1 MARIRQ
7 AVHCNLPRMS
17 LLSDLE
23 KTRALMADLIKY
35 AFQPPPGPPGGN
47 MPQGQTAPIG
57 APPAVDPS
65 QGQPMPPGP
74 PPGDPSQQQGPPPGD
89 PSQQQGPPPG
99 DPSQQQGPPP
109 GDPSQGGGAPPPG
122 DPSQQQGAPPG
133 GGIDPNQLAQVLQ
146 QLQQTNEK
154 TLAIAQRNEKAQE
167 TLHAQMAKTREE
179 FAVVRAMSQQAMKA
193 LQQPSSFSPSPGLDH
208 HASQQYDQAA
218 APAPA
223 GGAPGMPQG

>member
-1 MARIRQ
+1 
-7 AVHCNLPRMS
+7 
-17 LLSDLE
+17 
-23 KTRALMADLIKY
+23 
-35 AFQPPPGPPGGN
+35 

-65 QGQPMPPGP
+65 QGQPMPPG
-74 PPGDPSQQQGPPPGD
+74 DPSQQQGPPPGD
-89 PSQQQGPPPG
+89 PAAGG
-99 DPSQQQGPPP
+99 APPP
-109 GDPSQGGGAPPPG
+109 GDPSQGGGAPPSG
-122 DPSQQQGAPPG
+122 DPSQQGAPPG
-133 GGIDPNQLAQVLQ
+133 GGIDPAQLAQVLQ

-167 TLHAQMAKTREE
+167 ALHAQMAKTREE
-179 FAVVRAMSQQAMKA
+179 FAVVRAMSEQAMKA

-208 HASQQYDQAA
+208 HASQQHDQAA

>member
-1 MARIRQ
+1 
-7 AVHCNLPRMS
+7 
-17 LLSDLE
+17 
-23 KTRALMADLIKY
+23 
-35 AFQPPPGPPGGN
+35 

-99 DPSQQQGPPP
+99 DPAA
-109 GDPSQGGGAPPPG
+109 GGAPPPG
-122 DPSQQQGAPPG
+122 DPSQQQQQQGAPPG
-133 GGIDPNQLAQVLQ
+133 GGIDPGKLAQVLQ

-167 TLHAQMAKTREE
+167 ALHAQMAKTREE
-179 FAVVRAMSQQAMKA
+179 FAVVRAMSAQAMKA

-208 HASQQYDQAA
+208 HASQQHDQAA

>member
-1 MARIRQ
+1 
-7 AVHCNLPRMS
+7 
-17 LLSDLE
+17 
-23 KTRALMADLIKY
+23 
-35 AFQPPPGPPGGN
+35 

-65 QGQPMPPGP
+65 QGQPMPPG
-74 PPGDPSQQQGPPPGD
+74 DPAAGGA
-89 PSQQQGPPPG
+89 PPPG

>member
-1 MARIRQ
+1 
-7 AVHCNLPRMS
+7 
-17 LLSDLE
+17 
-23 KTRALMADLIKY
+23 
-35 AFQPPPGPPGGN
+35 

-99 DPSQQQGPPP
+99 DPSQQQG
-109 GDPSQGGGAPPPG
+109 PPPG